1 MYTILLDIHNMSH
14 DQMIG
19 TQTVVLLIQ
28 KTLVLY
34 TVHVLDRFES
44 YSIWNG
50 RMGLAAAWVMYL

>member
-1 MYTILLDIHNMSH
+1 MYNILFDIYNMSH

-44 YSIWNG
+44 IAFG
-50 RMGLAAAWVMYL
+50 MVEWVLLQHG